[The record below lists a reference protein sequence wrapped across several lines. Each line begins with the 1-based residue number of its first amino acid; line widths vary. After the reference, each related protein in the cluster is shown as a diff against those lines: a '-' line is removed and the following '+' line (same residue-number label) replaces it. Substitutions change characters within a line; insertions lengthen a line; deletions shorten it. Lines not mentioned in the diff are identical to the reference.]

1 MVMLYFSVFMA
12 IASFK
17 LSSSLSKEIMVLTGI
32 SKALVYGS
40 MFVGFVGITIV
51 VGFNLLK
58 YIVFDMVK
66 MGGVEK

>member
-1 MVMLYFSVFMA
+1 
-12 IASFK
+12 
-17 LSSSLSKEIMVLTGI
+17 MVLTGI